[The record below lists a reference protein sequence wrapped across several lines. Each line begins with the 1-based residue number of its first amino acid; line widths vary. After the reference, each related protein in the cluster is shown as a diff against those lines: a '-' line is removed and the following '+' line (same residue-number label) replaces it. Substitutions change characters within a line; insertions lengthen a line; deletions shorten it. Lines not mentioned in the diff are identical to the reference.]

1 MAEGDQR
8 LAVAET
14 FVRGD
19 VPLRGNR
26 RQDAQGLRRVRPSH
40 MRQVTEGTAMGEVF
54 VGVMGRKCYCLERER
69 RRDEQQNRKPPYAG
83 AVKCHRRMN
92 YTSVSA
98 AGSPRA

>member
-14 FVRGD
+14 FVSGD

-40 MRQVTEGTAMGEVF
+40 VRQMTEGAAMREVF
-54 VGVMGRKCYCLERER
+54 VRVMGGKGDCLERER
-69 RRDEQQNRKPPYAG
+69 RRNQQQNRKPPYAG
-83 AVKCHRRMN
+83 AVKCHRRLEL
-92 YTSVSA
+92 YL
-98 AGSPRA
+98 G